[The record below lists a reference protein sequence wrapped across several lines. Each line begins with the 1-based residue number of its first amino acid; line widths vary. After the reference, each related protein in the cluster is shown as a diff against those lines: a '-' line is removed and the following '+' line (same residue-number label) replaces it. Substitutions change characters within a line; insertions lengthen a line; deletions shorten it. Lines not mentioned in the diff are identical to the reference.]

1 MILLILLVFSGY
13 LFKRGIWD
21 GDYWAMLFGSLIFG
35 VLAGILV
42 ASEKTQEEDKKDNE

>member
-35 VLAGILV
+35 VLAGILI
-42 ASEKTQEEDKKDNE
+42 ASEKIQEEEDNE